1 MATTDNVQVST
12 ATGVNG
18 QQYTQAISND
28 KLTNEDFL
36 NLMLE
41 QMKQQD
47 PTKPMDSQSMLD
59 SQMQMSTIETNLDMS
74 TSMKALQ
81 QSFAQMNLSTATNV
95 IGKIVETDELGD
107 DGLRRAYQIGSA
119 ETINGE
125 IYVEG
130 LEIITNEKGELT
142 YANETT
148 KIPYSSISRIN
159 YTPTSGSGG
168 STNPPDTTTGDDT
181 TTVENNTGSSD
192 TTTNS

>member
-12 ATGVNG
+12 ATGANG

-81 QSFAQMNLSTATNV
+81 QSFAQMNLSNAANV
-95 IGKIVETDELGD
+95 IGRVVEDNNTDDEGNPKSYQVASVESVN
-107 DGLRRAYQIGSA
+107 GEVVATAYQILSYTA
-119 ETINGE
+119 ADPETDTPAKINLSKE
-125 IYVEG
+125 M
-130 LEIITNEKGELT
+130 
-142 YANETT
+142 T
-148 KIPYSSISRIN
+148 KIPYNNITRIF
-159 YTPTSGSGG
+159 
-168 STNPPDTTTGDDT
+168 
-181 TTVENNTGSSD
+181 
-192 TTTNS
+192 

>member
-81 QSFAQMNLSTATNV
+81 QSFAQMNLSNAANV
-95 IGKIVETDELGD
+95 IGRVVEDNNTDDEGNPKSYQVASVESVN
-107 DGLRRAYQIGSA
+107 GEVVATAYQILSYTA
-119 ETINGE
+119 ADPETDTPAKINLSKE
-125 IYVEG
+125 M
-130 LEIITNEKGELT
+130 
-142 YANETT
+142 T
-148 KIPYSSISRIN
+148 KIPYNNITRIF
-159 YTPTSGSGG
+159 
-168 STNPPDTTTGDDT
+168 
-181 TTVENNTGSSD
+181 
-192 TTTNS
+192 

>member
-12 ATGVNG
+12 ATGANG

-81 QSFAQMNLSTATNV
+81 NSFAQMNLSNAANV
-95 IGKIVETDELGD
+95 IGRVVEDNNVD
-107 DGLRRAYQIGSA
+107 DQGNAKSYQVASVESVDGEVVVTAYQILG
-119 ETINGE
+119 
-125 IYVEG
+125 Y
-130 LEIITNEKGELT
+130 
-142 YANETT
+142 TT
-148 KIPYSSISRIN
+148 AD
-159 YTPTSGSGG
+159 
-168 STNPPDTTTGDDT
+168 PDTDT
-181 TTVENNTGSSD
+181 PAQIQLSQEMTKMPYDSITRIF
-192 TTTNS
+192 